1 MNKQKI
7 RSGSSLLAGLFFI
20 FLGILFFFRYTHIYN
35 LLYVLF
41 IIGLCWIGFN
51 HLLQTFINKKNRLN
65 IAAVLTSLLV
75 LSLAAILVI
84 YPSVFHR
91 FVHYLVGWWALINAV
106 IQFINFYVY
115 RQDCLKGTAYQ
126 FFKGLVNLIFGM
138 ILIINPF
145 DKIWMIAAI
154 AGVYFI
160 FYGVS
165 TFFEALKDMI
175 SASTRIKVTNHLRLS
190 VPVLFSAIIPQRFFL
205 SINALIK
212 TNKLVPENPAVAPK
226 DTHLEVFLYLK
237 ESGPESL
244 GHCDISYNGKIYSYG
259 CHDPHNRCLMGTLGD
274 GVLIVSDRDSFL
286 KHALRTEDK
295 TIIGYGLTLTDR
307 QNEILQKRIDDMMA
321 RTVLW
326 KPDGQLLAEGDSSI
340 TEAKDYASRV
350 WSSTKA
356 QMYKFTQ
363 GKFKTYFVFSTNCV
377 LLADELL
384 HYKELELIPI
394 GGIVTP
400 GSYLEFLNR
409 EYCRPYSMVT
419 QRTIYKRTSGKSG
432 SYTDGSSFAGKQ
444 K

>member
-1 MNKQKI
+1 MNTQKI
-7 RSGSSLLAGLFFI
+7 KNGSSLLTGLFFI
-20 FLGILFFFRYTHIYN
+20 LVGLLFFFRYSSIYR
-35 LLYVLF
+35 LTYILF
-41 IIGLCWIGFN
+41 IIGLCWIGIN
-51 HLLQTFINKKNRLN
+51 HLVQAMITRKLKLN
-65 IAAVLTSLLV
+65 ISTVMTSLLCLGLAV
-75 LSLAAILVI
+75 LIVVRPQI
-84 YPSVFHR
+84 YQR

-115 RQDCLKGTAYQ
+115 RQDCLKGTVYQ
-126 FFKGLVNLIFGM
+126 FIKGLVNLVFGL
-138 ILIINPF
+138 ILIFNPF

-154 AGVYFI
+154 AGIYLI
-160 FYGVS
+160 FYGLS
-165 TFFEALKDMI
+165 TFFEALKDLI
-175 SASTRIKVTNHLRLS
+175 SSSTRVKLTNHLRLS

-205 SINALIK
+205 SINALIR
-212 TNKLVPENPAVAPK
+212 TNKLVPENPLVTPE
-226 DTHLEVFLYLK
+226 DTDLEVFLYLK

-244 GHCDISYNGKIYSYG
+244 GHCDISFNGKIYSYG
-259 CHDPHNRCLMGTLGD
+259 CHDPHNRGLMGTLGD

-286 KHALRTEDK
+286 SHALRTEDK
-295 TIIGYGLTLTDR
+295 TIIGYGLTLTDK
-307 QNEILQKRIDDMMA
+307 QKQILQKRIDEMMA
-321 RTVLW
+321 RTVIW
-326 KPDGQLLAEGDSSI
+326 KPDGQLMAEGDTSI

-350 WSSTKA
+350 WNSTHA

-419 QRTIYKRTSGKSG
+419 RRTIYKRMNNKTGEH
-432 SYTDGSSFAGKQ
+432 TDGSSFPGSH
-444 K
+444 